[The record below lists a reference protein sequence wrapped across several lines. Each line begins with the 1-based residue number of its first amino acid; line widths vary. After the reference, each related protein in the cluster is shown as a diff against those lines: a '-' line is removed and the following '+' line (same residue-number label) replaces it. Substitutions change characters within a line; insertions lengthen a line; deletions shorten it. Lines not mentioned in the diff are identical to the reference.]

1 MQNKKK
7 LQKCL
12 LLKELKKASAQ
23 RTKIRLLVEELKV
36 ILLKKK
42 SFSQGT

>member
-12 LLKELKKASAQ
+12 LLKELKKTSAQ
-23 RTKIRLLVEELKV
+23 RTKIRLLVKELKV